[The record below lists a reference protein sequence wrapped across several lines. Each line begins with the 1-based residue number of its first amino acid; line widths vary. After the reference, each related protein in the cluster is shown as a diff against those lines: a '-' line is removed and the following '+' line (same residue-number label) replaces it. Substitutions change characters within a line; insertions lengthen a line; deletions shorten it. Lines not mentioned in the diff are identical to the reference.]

1 MDVLGRAKLLTL
13 EELQEGLQQ
22 QIERIRRRSV
32 AHCLKHPKYKVIR
45 MPRVCCDACWCLWVL
60 KIWRERDYPTNLVAD
75 EDDE

>member
-1 MDVLGRAKLLTL
+1 M
-13 EELQEGLQQ
+13 
-22 QIERIRRRSV
+22 

-45 MPRVCCDACWCLWVL
+45 QPRVCCDACWCLWVL